1 MLFIN
6 YSLPLY
12 NYFCLMLRIKDL
24 LKEKGVTAKELAER
38 IGISQPA
45 MSFAINGNPTVE
57 TLEKIAKALG
67 VTIPDLFDTSYHSE
81 PSKVIP
87 EMEIKPTG
95 DLSDM
100 TIDIRSA
107 AKKYGV
113 KMGELAERM
122 AVTRQ
127 TIHYYCEQGD
137 KNSISQLKKIAEAI
151 GCDISEFW
159 TSDDCS
165 DRNRDFVAMVSVGEK
180 TRRFDSAEDL
190 AEYIRPMIEG

>member
-1 MLFIN
+1 
-6 YSLPLY
+6 
-12 NYFCLMLRIKDL
+12 MLRIKDL

-57 TLEKIAKALG
+57 TLDKIAKALG
-67 VTIPDLFDTSYHSE
+67 VTIPDLFDTSCHSD
-81 PSKVIP
+81 SAKVIP
-87 EMEIKPTG
+87 ELEIKPTG

-100 TIDIRSA
+100 AIDIRSA

-159 TSDDCS
+159 SLGEDS
-165 DRNRDFVAMVSVGEK
+165 AGKKDFVAMVSVGGE
-180 TRRFDSAEDL
+180 TRRFNSAEEL